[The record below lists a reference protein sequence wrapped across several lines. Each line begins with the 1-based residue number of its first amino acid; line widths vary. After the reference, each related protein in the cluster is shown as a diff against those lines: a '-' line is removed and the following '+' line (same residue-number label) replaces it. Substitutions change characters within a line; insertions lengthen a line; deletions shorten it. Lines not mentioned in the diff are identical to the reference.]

1 MSASRPIVGMLVGG
15 GPAPGINS
23 VIGAVT
29 IRSLLG
35 GSEVLGFVD
44 GFKWLMEGST
54 GHVHPL
60 SIEEVSRIHFRG
72 GSHLGTS
79 RANPDEKTG
88 ASGSGPLHADESRRY
103 PPGHDRGRR
112 YGIFRAQVGSALSR
126 AHASSARA
134 ENHRQ

>member
-1 MSASRPIVGMLVGG
+1 MQPQCHAAYPSRLNRWSSKTMSASRPIVGMLVGG

-72 GSHLGTS
+72 GFHLGTS
-79 RANPDEKTG
+79 RAKPTKKTEH
-88 ASGSGPLHADESRRY
+88 L
-103 PPGHDRGRR
+103 DRVLSTLMSL
-112 YGIFRAQVGSALSR
+112 GITRLVTI
-126 AHASSARA
+126 
-134 ENHRQ
+134 